1 MSILLPLYPQ
11 GTHMISECVG
21 VYEESEIV
29 QYIINGLPA
38 FSHAKEDQK
47 SFRFIT
53 SNLIKQGLCRQ
64 VDIQRSFH
72 VSEDSVSRYYKKY
85 IEHGEAAF
93 FGEDGR
99 KGTAYK
105 IMGAVK
111 DRIQRKLD
119 KEQSVNS
126 IANEEHVSE
135 SAIRYQISR
144 GYLKKS

>member
-1 MSILLPLYPQ
+1 MPILLPLYPK
-11 GTHMISECVG
+11 GTLMISECVG
-21 VYEESEIV
+21 VYEELDNV

-38 FSHAKEDQK
+38 FSHAKEDYK

-85 IEHGEAAF
+85 ISEGESAF
-93 FGEDGR
+93 FGQDGR

-105 IMGAVK
+105 IIGEVRE
-111 DRIQRKLD
+111 RIQRKLD
-119 KEQSVNS
+119 KGRSVNS
-126 IANEEHVSE
+126 IAKEEKVRE
-135 SAIRYQISR
+135 SAIRYQIKQ